1 MYDVDNSVKA
11 LKPSN
16 GKLQV
21 WSDTPTTNRTKY
33 EVITGDLIF
42 DSSAVRK
49 KIYSVHVTHK
59 GLGTDQAV
67 KCYGRADRAGTWT
80 DLGDLANYTDFTVQ
94 EFDVTGVNN
103 ARSYQV
109 KLEYYDTVGGG
120 TDEIAKEF
128 EVNDINIVYRS
139 KNVR

>member
-1 MYDVDNSVKA
+1 M
-11 LKPSN
+11 PSD
-16 GKLQV
+16 GKWRT
-21 WSDTPTTNRTKY
+21 WSDTATISKTDY
-33 EVITGDLIF
+33 EVITGDLVF

-59 GLGTDQAV
+59 GLGAAKSI

-80 DLGDLANYTDFTVQ
+80 ELGQLDNYSDFTVQ
-94 EFDVTGVNN
+94 EFDVSGDNN

-109 KLEYYDTVGGG
+109 RLKYYDSDASGALSTIPVG
-120 TDEIAKEF
+120 F
-128 EVNDINIVYRS
+128 EVNDINVVYRS